1 MSTHAPNSLANASSA
16 YLRSAMHQP
25 TAWHEW
31 GAEAFALAQAQDK
44 PILLDVG
51 AVWCHWCH
59 VMDRESYES
68 AETAAILN
76 QHFIC
81 IKVDRDERP
90 DVDAR
95 YQAAVASITGQGGW
109 PLTVF
114 LTPDGKMFFG
124 GTYFPPVDSYGR
136 AGFGRVLLAIAE
148 AFRDRRTELEIE
160 SEELMHQLA
169 RAESLPGQ
177 RGEFSAAIVAK
188 MVQSALGNFDRENG
202 GFGDAPK
209 FSYPAMM
216 DLLLD
221 WYARTGEKLVGRV
234 IETTMEKMARGG
246 VYDQL
251 AGGFHRYSVD
261 ERWCV
266 PHFEKMAYDNS
277 ELLKN
282 YVHAWQ
288 ATGNPL
294 FAEVARDI
302 LRWMREWLSDRERGG
317 YYGSQ
322 DADIDLHDDGSYF
335 TWTLE
340 EARAVLT
347 AEELAV
353 AAAHYDIGEQGE
365 MPHEP
370 EKNVLWV
377 RETVEQ
383 IAARQGRTVE
393 ATAQLLAAAKKK
405 LYAARLLRPTPF
417 VDRTLYTGW
426 NALCISAVLQ
436 AGRVLGDE
444 AELQFALR
452 SLERLLAEA
461 YLPDGGLRHVIA
473 YAEDGANQK
482 PAGVLD
488 DYAYTT
494 LACLD
499 AYEASGELRYYE
511 RAGGIA
517 ARMIAGFHDDADGGF
532 FDLDN
537 ASTQDTVGALTSR
550 RKPFRDSPTPAGDP
564 AAALAL
570 LRLHA
575 LNGDAELR
583 NLARETLEVSGGVIE
598 QYGIFG
604 GSYGVAA
611 VWLARP
617 HTQVVVVGQGPM
629 AEVLLAEALAGFALG
644 KIVLRVKDAA
654 AVKTALPA
662 ALAETIVAVPA
673 VQDGRAVALLC
684 SGFTCQPPMY
694 TAEELRNALKEAVT
708 HGN

>member
-1 MSTHAPNSLANASSA
+1 
-16 YLRSAMHQP
+16 
-25 TAWHEW
+25 
-31 GAEAFALAQAQDK
+31 
-44 PILLDVG
+44 
-51 AVWCHWCH
+51 
-59 VMDRESYES
+59 
-68 AETAAILN
+68 
-76 QHFIC
+76 
-81 IKVDRDERP
+81 
-90 DVDAR
+90 
-95 YQAAVASITGQGGW
+95 
-109 PLTVF
+109 
-114 LTPDGKMFFG
+114 
-124 GTYFPPVDSYGR
+124 
-136 AGFGRVLLAIAE
+136 
-148 AFRDRRTELEIE
+148 
-160 SEELMHQLA
+160 
-169 RAESLPGQ
+169 
-177 RGEFSAAIVAK
+177 
-188 MVQSALGNFDRENG
+188 
-202 GFGDAPK
+202 
-209 FSYPAMM
+209 
-216 DLLLD
+216 
-221 WYARTGEKLVGRV
+221 
-234 IETTMEKMARGG
+234 
-246 VYDQL
+246 
-251 AGGFHRYSVD
+251 
-261 ERWCV
+261 
-266 PHFEKMAYDNS
+266 
-277 ELLKN
+277 
-282 YVHAWQ
+282 
-288 ATGNPL
+288 
-294 FAEVARDI
+294 
-302 LRWMREWLSDRERGG
+302 
-317 YYGSQ
+317 
-322 DADIDLHDDGSYF
+322 
-335 TWTLE
+335 
-340 EARAVLT
+340 
-347 AEELAV
+347 
-353 AAAHYDIGEQGE
+353 
-365 MPHEP
+365 
-370 EKNVLWV
+370 V
-377 RETVEQ
+377 RETVEE
-383 IAARQGRTVE
+383 IAAKQQRTVE
-393 ATAQLLAAAKKK
+393 EAAQLLKSAKKK
-405 LYAARLLRPTPF
+405 MYAARLQRPTPF

-617 HTQVVVVGQGPM
+617 HTQVVVVGQGPQ
-629 AEVLLAEALAGFALG
+629 AEVLLAEALAPFVLG

-654 AVKTALPA
+654 EVKSALPP
-662 ALAETIVAVPA
+662 ALAETIGGVPA
-673 VQDGRAVALLC
+673 LQDGRAVALLC
-684 SGFTCQPPMY
+684 SGFTCQPPIY
-694 TAEELRNALKEAVT
+694 TAEELRHAMKEAIT
-708 HGN
+708 HSD